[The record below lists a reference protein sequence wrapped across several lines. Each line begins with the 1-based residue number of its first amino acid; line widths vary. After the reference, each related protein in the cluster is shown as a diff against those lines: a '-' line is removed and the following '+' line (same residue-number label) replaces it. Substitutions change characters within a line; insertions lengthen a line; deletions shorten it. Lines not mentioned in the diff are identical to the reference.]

1 MVSESRSVVEWQSA
15 DERNSRE
22 RIDRAR
28 RAAEDLFKP
37 PHREAETASPT
48 LPPKDTNS
56 TERPARR
63 QPRIFALPP
72 RAPATTQT
80 EAPSKPQPARRK
92 ATAKPRTNVVPP
104 SQTGRV
110 RTLTRYGMTPA
121 QVAELYE
128 VTVGE
133 IERIIKTPAHPSKS
147 R

>member
-1 MVSESRSVVEWQSA
+1 MVLESRSVVEWQSA
-15 DERNSRE
+15 DKRNSRE

-37 PHREAETASPT
+37 QHQEAETASPT
-48 LPPKDTNS
+48 LPPKDATS
-56 TERPARR
+56 TERPTRR
-63 QPRIFALPP
+63 QPRIFTLPP
-72 RAPATTQT
+72 P
-80 EAPSKPQPARRK
+80 EPQPARRK
-92 ATAKPRTNVVPP
+92 AMAKPRTNVVPP

-133 IERIIKTPAHPSKS
+133 IERIIKTPAHSSKS

>member
-1 MVSESRSVVEWQSA
+1 MVLESRSVVEWQSA
-15 DERNSRE
+15 DKRNSRE

-37 PHREAETASPT
+37 QHQEAETASPT
-48 LPPKDTNS
+48 LPPKDATS
-56 TERPARR
+56 TERPTRR
-63 QPRIFALPP
+63 QPRIFTLPP
-72 RAPATTQT
+72 RVPATTQT
-80 EAPSKPQPARRK
+80 EAPPEPQPARRK
-92 ATAKPRTNVVPP
+92 AMAKPRTNVVPP

-133 IERIIKTPAHPSKS
+133 IERIIKTPAHSSKS